1 MSIVPPVIVV
11 MEKACRSAAKSLIRD
26 FGELEKLQISKKDKN
41 DFVSSA
47 DIRASETICYNLGK
61 DRPDFLQIDE
71 ETFSSED
78 LEKLKGDTPVF
89 ITDPLDGTKNFIHGN
104 GYFAVTIGLMQKGEI
119 IAGVT
124 YNPIL
129 NELYWAHK
137 GSGSWINNQ
146 RLRVSQRD
154 KLDGCMFTSGVQIK
168 HQDILEKGIAQIG
181 ALQRKTSV
189 RLLGSSA
196 LDLANVASGKF
207 DGFWSLRLNLWD
219 IAAGIILVKE
229 AGGICL
235 NEKGNDFDP
244 LKDESLIASSAAIS
258 SELLKNL

>member
-1 MSIVPPVIVV
+1 MSDYKVLEQKKEKGIIKEFVNLLLVNQNNLNDELYIV
-11 MEKACRSAAKSLIRD
+11 
-26 FGELEKLQISKKDKN
+26 GEGIKIKTTYSE
-41 DFVSSA
+41 VSSST
-47 DIRASETICYNLGK
+47 IRGIEKYYPCKNIAET
-61 DRPDFLQIDE
+61 PDEHFVLDPISYVEAE
-71 ETFSSED
+71 E
-78 LEKLKGDTPVF
+78 
-89 ITDPLDGTKNFIHGN
+89 
-104 GYFAVTIGLMQKGEI
+104 KGEI

-129 NELYWAHK
+129 NELFWAHK

-168 HQDILEKGIAQIG
+168 HEDILEKGIAQIG
-181 ALQRKTSV
+181 SLQRKTSV
-189 RLLGSSA
+189 RILGSSA

-219 IAAGIILVKE
+219 IVAGIILVNE

-235 NEKGNDFDP
+235 NEKGNVFDP
-244 LKDESLIASSAAIS
+244 LNDESLIASSAAIS
-258 SELLKNL
+258 GELLKSL

>member
-1 MSIVPPVIVV
+1 MSIIPPIIVV
-11 MEKACRSAAKSLIRD
+11 MEKACRSAAKGLVRD

-47 DIRASETICYNLGK
+47 DLRASETINYHLQK

-71 ETFSSED
+71 ETFQKED
-78 LEKLKGDTPVF
+78 LEKLKGDNPVF
-89 ITDPLDGTKNFIHGN
+89 ISDPLDGTKNFIHGN
-104 GYFAVTIGLMQKGEI
+104 AYFAVTIGLVHKKEI

-129 NELYWAHK
+129 NELFWAHK
-137 GSGSWINNQ
+137 GSGAWINNQ

-168 HQDILEKGIAQIG
+168 YPDILEEGISRIG
-181 ALQRKTSV
+181 NLQRKTSV
-189 RLLGSSA
+189 RIMGSSA

-207 DGFWSLRLNLWD
+207 DGFWCKRLNIWD
-219 IAAGIILVKE
+219 IAAGILLVRE

-235 NEKGNDFDP
+235 NDKGSNFDTVNDD
-244 LKDESLIASSAAIS
+244 SLIASSSSIS
-258 SELLKNL
+258 GELFKNL

>member
-1 MSIVPPVIVV
+1 M
-11 MEKACRSAAKSLIRD
+11 
-26 FGELEKLQISKKDKN
+26 FIS
-41 DFVSSA
+41 
-47 DIRASETICYNLGK
+47 
-61 DRPDFLQIDE
+61 
-71 ETFSSED
+71 
-78 LEKLKGDTPVF
+78 
-89 ITDPLDGTKNFIHGN
+89 DPLDGTKNFIHGN
-104 GYFAVTIGLMQKGEI
+104 GYFAVTIGLMQKREI

-129 NELYWAHK
+129 NELFWAHK

-168 HQDILEKGIAQIG
+168 HEDILEKGIAQIG
-181 ALQRKTSV
+181 SLQRKTSV
-189 RLLGSSA
+189 RILGSSA

-219 IAAGIILVKE
+219 IVAGIILVNE

-235 NEKGNDFDP
+235 NEKGNVFDP
-244 LKDESLIASSAAIS
+244 LNDESLIASSAAIS
-258 SELLKNL
+258 GELLKSL

>member
-47 DIRASETICYNLGK
+47 DIRASETISYNLGK

-168 HQDILEKGIAQIG
+168 HHDILEKGIAQIG
-181 ALQRKTSV
+181 VLQRKTSV

-219 IAAGIILVKE
+219 IAAGIIFSKR
-229 AGGICL
+229 GRW
-235 NEKGNDFDP
+235 NM
-244 LKDESLIASSAAIS
+244 LK
-258 SELLKNL
+258 